1 LDGIVPSINL
11 SSSNLHPIASMP
23 CAALGALRG
32 HHGTMKSHVQALV
45 IGGGVVG
52 CSVLFHLTKLGWT
65 DVVLCEREELTAG
78 SSWHA
83 AGGFHALNSDANVA
97 KLQAYTVRLYRELES
112 LSGQD
117 IGLHFTGGLN
127 VAATKERWELLRA
140 DWARHRVLGLDTR
153 LVGPREIA
161 ELCPLIDATSVMGAV
176 FDPLEGHLDPSGATH
191 AFAKAARLNGAEIY
205 RHTRVVELKH
215 TAGGWLVVTDR
226 GTIVAEHVVNAGGL
240 WAREVGLMA
249 GVDLPVV
256 AMEHHYLLTENL
268 PELENAEAEMPLV
281 LDLDGEIY
289 LRQEQRG
296 VLLGVYEKEA
306 TPWAVEGTP
315 WAYGP
320 TELLPPALDRLTD
333 ALEKGFRRFP
343 ALSNAGIRKVVN
355 GPFTFSP
362 DGNPLVGPVPGLKNY
377 WSACGVMAGFAQG
390 GGVGLAL
397 SQWMIEGEPE
407 GDVFAMDVARFGPYA
422 TRPYAIERARE
433 FYARRFQ
440 IAYPNETLPA
450 GRPSKT
456 SAVHRELAQANA
468 VFGVSYGEEVPLFF
482 AREGAVEPPALR
494 RSSAFALVKE
504 ECRAAR
510 DSMGLL
516 DISCFGKYRVTGSGA
531 ARALDRLLAGRL
543 PDIGS
548 IRLTPMLSLSGRLM
562 GDLTALRLA
571 QDEFYLLGS
580 GYLQSWHGRWFDTQ
594 LATAD
599 VRVEN
604 ASDALGGFA
613 LFGPRAREL
622 LAALSHED
630 VSSAALPFMRVRRM
644 TIGLAPAIVAR
655 LSVTGE
661 LGYEIYVPARH
672 MLSVYRAIEAARARV
687 AGRWAGYYALN
698 SLRLEKGFGIWS
710 REFSRDYTPRM
721 AALTR
726 FIAYDKPEF
735 IGRTAAIEDRGRTPA
750 HELVLL
756 AIDAADA
763 DAVGGEPILLDREY
777 VGFTT
782 SGGYGHCVEQS
793 LAMGYVTPEARAA
806 NVPLSVT
813 VVGEPRAARILSQAP
828 LDPHGLRMRG

>member
-1 LDGIVPSINL
+1 
-11 SSSNLHPIASMP
+11 
-23 CAALGALRG
+23 
-32 HHGTMKSHVQALV
+32 MKSHVQALV

-83 AGGFHALNSDANVA
+83 AGGFHTLNSDSNVA

-140 DWARHRVLGLDTR
+140 DWARHRVLGLDSR

-161 ELCPLIDATSVMGAV
+161 QLCPLIDAASVMGAV
-176 FDPLEGHLDPSGATH
+176 FDPMEGHLDPSGATH

-205 RHTRVVELKH
+205 RHTKVLELKY
-215 TAGGWLVVTDR
+215 TTGGWLVITDR

-256 AMEHHYLLTENL
+256 ALEHHYLLTEDL
-268 PELENAEAEMPLV
+268 PALKNAAAEMPLV

-296 VLLGVYEKEA
+296 VLLGVYEKDA
-306 TPWAVEGTP
+306 TPWAVKGTP
-315 WAYGP
+315 WDYGP

-362 DGNPLVGPVPGLKNY
+362 DGNPLVGPVPGLRNY
-377 WSACGVMAGFAQG
+377 WAACGVMAGFAQG
-390 GGVGLAL
+390 GGLGLAL

-407 GDVFAMDVARFGPYA
+407 CDVFAMDVARFGPYA
-422 TRPYAIERARE
+422 TRPYAIERASE

-456 SAVHRELAQANA
+456 SAIHSKLEEANA

-482 AREGAVEPPALR
+482 ARDAAIEPPALR
-494 RSSAFALVKE
+494 RSSAFPLVKE

-510 DSMGLL
+510 GGVGLL
-516 DISCFGKYRVTGSGA
+516 DISCFGKYRVAGTGA
-531 ARALDRLLAGRL
+531 ARALDKLLAGRL
-543 PDIGS
+543 PDLGG
-548 IRLTPMLSLSGRLM
+548 IRLTPMLSPAGRLM
-562 GDLTALRLA
+562 GDLTTLRPA
-571 QDEFYLLGS
+571 PNEFYLLGS
-580 GYLQSWHGRWFDTQ
+580 GYLQSWHGRWFDAH
-594 LATAD
+594 LDPAEA
-599 VRVEN
+599 RLEN
-604 ASDALGGFA
+604 SSDSIGGVA

-622 LAALSHED
+622 LAELTHED
-630 VSSAALPFMRVRRM
+630 VSAAALPFMSVRRM

-655 LSVTGE
+655 ISLTGE
-661 LGYEIYVPARH
+661 LGYEIYVPTRH
-672 MLSVYRAIEAARARV
+672 MAALYRAIEASRV
-687 AGRWAGYYALN
+687 RCAGRWVGYYALN

-721 AALTR
+721 SGLTR
-726 FIAYDKPEF
+726 FIDYEKAVF
-735 IGRTAAIEDRGRTPA
+735 VGRAAAIADRDRKPVR
-750 HELVLL
+750 ELVLL
-756 AIDAADA
+756 AIDASDA
-763 DAVGGEPILLDREY
+763 DAVGGEPILLGEEC

-782 SGGYGHCVEQS
+782 SGAYGHCVDES
-793 LAMGYVTPEARAA
+793 LAMGYVAAKARAA
-806 NVPLSVT
+806 DAPLIVT
-813 VVGEPRAARILSQAP
+813 VVGEQRSARILPRAP
-828 LDPHGLRMRG
+828 FDPEGLRMRG